1 MKGSIIPFFP
11 NALFLYPLKTSK
23 DRKVFWCFQGDK
35 EKVHWEQM
43 G

>member
-1 MKGSIIPFFP
+1 MKGSIVPFFP

-23 DRKVFWCFQGDK
+23 DCKVFCFQGGK